1 MGLWDSFTGGIS
13 SIASG
18 AGAQLKTF
26 TGGGSYLSEDEKAK
40 QESLQSTVK
49 GALAN
54 VGKVIDATPVVG
66 EVVGAAKKPAKWTT
80 DLLLWGAVELNTKI
94 LSPFVF
100 RPLSATALLADTN
113 SPLYKKGQ
121 YEEGFQ
127 FNDIKAAYNR
137 SAKVSMFQALTKSDL
152 IPAIKPLSSIVLST
166 GDIDIDEVDLWNDD
180 SVKENYVDNAVGR
193 WFTGIGDLVIGN
205 AALGAVG
212 KVGSAAI
219 KIGAV
224 KGGLNTARKTIDE
237 LAADMDTGILHAKT
251 AGAEGTQTV
260 SGTHMTVMAESKDY
274 GVIGDIVE
282 KYSTNG
288 KLLPLIREAST
299 PEAVRDL
306 ILADKGNLAAM
317 QRLATTAP
325 DDLFDLSDTAAQLT
339 SKYLQTGKAYIPEGE
354 AVVRL
359 KSAYDAAIKKN
370 PQFVK
375 IREALLDDNYNPL
388 VGGKAFMPK
397 EPVIGRAAYIKGQEV
412 VRDIKS
418 KSRFREFDETNFFMS
433 TRLGNKVVT
442 EVVRQVGTNKPMG
455 HVTFSGL
462 RPLDGRIELNA
473 FLDNL
478 QIFKNG
484 SDDLVV
490 DAAGT
495 TMKGGDIRRMFEEQY
510 MASINGNQIDALK
523 KIDETVGKLVAYKAG
538 IFDDAEIAGYLTAFR
553 GNIDSGLNGLKAN
566 GYAIG
571 HDGARIEASAQ
582 TIRQLEESYRFTPWD
597 SIERKLDIEVTSSA
611 VKGNAKGLNDLR
623 RKALQD
629 LTRVWTFD
637 VLVRPMYVVKQ
648 SIAEPIVSATM
659 AQGMDFVWKEV
670 INNPLSTNGMIGRA
684 GANFA
689 NWSAQKG
696 VKILTSKERKAI
708 NSFVADKRKMLSQ
721 ATTHKDMLQVEVERL
736 LKPGGSPAV
745 KKAALAKAT
754 KELQSAERLL
764 DKVELD
770 LRSAVVPH
778 GNIAAMP
785 TLTMVERRI
794 NFLKDKPSIG
804 KKNAKELAAAE
815 AAVAKY
821 KDVIDKMATNTTVIR
836 DADNALAAAYD
847 KIDNIINELKPALKK
862 EADVW
867 GKSADY
873 KKRYYS
879 KANDTRIINGEVHHI
894 DTFTGEN
901 APFAAAIRAETSNA
915 RSAEINALGQLSVGT
930 RQAIL
935 KRKIPTDTIKVS
947 DDIYFAELEH
957 VANRIV
963 RQDPLMD
970 LILGGKSM
978 KELKAWASS
987 EQGIRY
993 LEHFDIYEAKQ
1004 VPAYLADKVALVE
1017 RTFPSI
1023 EARAAIL
1030 QREVTASELQGWLA
1044 NNVDE
1049 LYDIVP
1055 TNFAY
1060 GIADAGLG
1068 ANPYGR
1074 HVAML
1079 GVLAAKTFS
1088 KLGSFENPIRN
1099 AFYNNAALDAMA
1111 AKAKVLMDQGVK
1123 MTPESWNALRQSAGR
1138 EALEE
1143 LEKTIYT
1150 VRRENRLLNNARMV
1164 AAFPTA
1170 TANAFYRYGRLAAK
1184 NPVRA
1189 AGFAYNYGRLFQ
1201 NFGVDENGNP
1211 TENINDITHIIIPGT
1226 REIGRGNAGEGIAL
1240 NARSI
1245 GFLLNMPS
1253 PSYITSLSV
1262 GNLMKYFPGT
1272 EEGIKEA
1279 LNVGGVNLY
1288 DTLFPYGAPTSV
1300 YKSFTPPWLNA
1311 LYNAAVGLE
1320 GKADYLSSWTSVYN
1334 YHHMLHE
1341 MGIEKDMPS
1350 DEEIRK
1356 EVKALWF
1363 EKFKSGFVSVAGV
1376 PYKVETNPM
1385 RLTTNLYYKL
1395 LEKNRAI
1402 PGMSEQAARDAAG
1415 DEMLATMGTG
1425 FMIDRITATSNNR
1438 NVTLPG
1444 TYESYQRV
1452 FQDNDELVGKLAA
1465 IDPDSISIVSL
1476 LAADLSRDPEEQ
1488 SNNILNIL
1496 KDPNL
1501 TLPGT
1506 SKRISDFKLTPQE
1519 AERQRIKN
1527 RTWQQYSLVKE
1538 ALEAKITDGKTLRAH
1553 PELKNV
1559 LDQLAV
1565 TTFKEQSQAWYDEFQ
1580 LAASG
1585 DTSYKYAR
1593 ALQLITNDKAFMSKS
1608 GTSQF
1613 WKDAQAFMQARE
1625 VFSVL
1630 YQSIPDYDKRKAVMK
1645 ERYNYWVQQNADQ
1658 WDPNFKTIVSNY
1670 FEDDNLKAVL

>member
-1 MGLWDSFTGGIS
+1 MGLWNSFTGGIS
-13 SIASG
+13 SVVGG

-26 TGGGSYLSEDEKAK
+26 TGGSQYLSEDEKIK
-40 QESLQSTVK
+40 QEALQNTVK

-54 VGKVIDATPVVG
+54 IGNAVEATPIAGDVLN
-66 EVVGAAKKPAKWTT
+66 AAKKPAKWAG
-80 DLLLWGAVELNTKI
+80 DLLLQGAVALNNKV
-94 LSPFVF
+94 LSPYVF
-100 RPLSATALLADTN
+100 RPLSTAALLTDTT

-127 FNDIKAAYNR
+127 FSDIKAAYNR
-137 SAKVSMFQALTKSDL
+137 SAKVSTMQALTKSDL
-152 IPAIKPLSSIVLST
+152 IPLVKPLSAIVLST
-166 GDIDIDEVDLWNDD
+166 GDIDIDDVDLWNDK
-180 SVKENYVDNAVGR
+180 SIEKNYVDNAVGR
-193 WFTGIGDLVIGN
+193 WFTGIGDFVVGN
-205 AALGAVG
+205 AALGGIG
-212 KVGSAAI
+212 KVAGVATKAG
-219 KIGAV
+219 GA
-224 KGGLNTARKTIDE
+224 KAGLYTARKTIDE
-237 LAADMDTGILHAKT
+237 LAADMDTGILHSKT
-251 AGAEGTQTV
+251 AGAQGTQTV
-260 SGTHMTVMAESKDY
+260 SGTHMTVLAESKDY
-274 GVIGDIVE
+274 GVISDIVE

-288 KLLPLIREAST
+288 KLLPLIREAT
-299 PEAVRDL
+299 DADAVKDL
-306 ILADKGNLAAM
+306 ILADKGDIAAM

-325 DDLFDLSDTAAQLT
+325 DDLFDLSDTAAQLS
-339 SKYLQTGKAYIPEGE
+339 SKYLQTGKPYVPSDE
-354 AVVRL
+354 AAVRL

-388 VGGKAFMPK
+388 VGGKSFMPA
-397 EPVIGRAAYIKGQEV
+397 EPVIGRGAYIKGQEI
-412 VRDIKS
+412 VRGIKQ
-418 KSRFREFDETNFFMS
+418 KSRFREFDDTNFFLS
-433 TRLGNKVVT
+433 TRIGNRVVT
-442 EVVRQVGTNKPMG
+442 EVVRQVGTKMPSG

-462 RPLDGRIELNA
+462 RPLDGRVELNA

-478 QIFKNG
+478 KIFKDG
-484 SDDLVV
+484 SQELVV

-495 TMKGGDIRRMFEEQY
+495 TMRAADLRRTFEAKY
-510 MASINGNQIDALK
+510 MESINGNQIQALEEIDA
-523 KIDETVGKLVAYKAG
+523 TVGKLLAYKAG
-538 IFDDAEIAGYLTAFR
+538 IFDDAEIAGYTQAFR
-553 GNIDSGLNGLKAN
+553 GNINTGLNGLKSN

-597 SIERKLDIEVTSSA
+597 SIERKFDIEVQSGA
-611 VKGNAKGLNDLR
+611 IKGNIKSAADLN
-623 RKALQD
+623 RKVLKD

-637 VLVRPMYVVKQ
+637 VLVRPMYVIKQ

-659 AQGMDFVWKEV
+659 AQGMDFIWKDV
-670 INNPLSTNGMIGRA
+670 IGNPFSTNGMFGRA
-684 GANFA
+684 GANVA
-689 NWSAQKG
+689 NWSRQKG
-696 VKILTSKERKAI
+696 VKLLSTGERKAI
-708 NSFVADKRKMLSQ
+708 NKFVADKRKMLSA
-721 ATTHKDMLQVEVERL
+721 ATTNKDLLQVEVERL
-736 LKPGGSPAV
+736 LRPGGSPAV
-745 KKAALAKAT
+745 KAAALTKAT
-754 KELQSAERLL
+754 KELQAAERLL

-778 GNIAAMP
+778 GKIGAMP
-785 TLTMVERRI
+785 TLTMTERRI
-794 NFLKDKPSIG
+794 NFIKSKPSLS
-804 KKNAKELAAAE
+804 KKNAAQLADAE

-821 KDVIDKMATNTTVIR
+821 KDVIEKMATNTTVIR

-847 KIDNIINELKPALKK
+847 KIDNIIEELKPSLKK

-867 GKSADY
+867 GKSAEY

-879 KANDTRIINGEVHHI
+879 KTNDTRIINGEVHTL

-915 RSAEINALGQLSVGT
+915 RTAEINALGELSVGT

-935 KRKIPTDTIKVS
+935 KRKVPTDTIKVS

-957 VANRIV
+957 IANRIF

-978 KELKAWASS
+978 KELREWASS

-1017 RTFPSI
+1017 RTFPSL

-1030 QREVTASELQGWLA
+1030 EREVTASELQGWLA

-1049 LYDIVP
+1049 LYDIAP

-1068 ANPYGR
+1068 AGPYATFTKGLNN
-1074 HVAML
+1074 M
-1079 GVLAAKTFS
+1079 AAKAFS
-1088 KLGSFENPIRN
+1088 RMGSFENPVRN

-1123 MTPESWNALRQSAGR
+1123 MTPERWNAIRQSSGR
-1138 EALEE
+1138 EALQE

-1150 VRRENRLLNNARMV
+1150 VRRENRLLHNARMV

-1170 TANAFYRYGRLAAK
+1170 TANAFYRYGRIAAK
-1184 NPVRA
+1184 NPIRA
-1189 AGFAYNYGRLFQ
+1189 TGFAYNYGRAFQ

-1211 TENINDITHIIIPGT
+1211 TKDINEITHIIVPGT
-1226 REIGRGNAGEGIAL
+1226 REMGRGYAGEGIAL

-1245 GFLLNMPS
+1245 GFLLNVPS

-1262 GNLMKYFPGT
+1262 GNIMKYFPGT
-1272 EEGIKEA
+1272 EEGIREA
-1279 LNVGGVNLY
+1279 LNVGGANAFE
-1288 DTLFPYGAPTSV
+1288 TFFPYGAPTNAT
-1300 YKSFTPPWLNA
+1300 KAFIPPWANA
-1311 LYNAAVGLE
+1311 LWNAATGPE

-1334 YHHMLHE
+1334 YHHMLYE
-1341 MGIEKDMPS
+1341 MGIEKEVPS
-1350 DEEIRK
+1350 DELIRQ

-1363 EKFKSGFVSVAGV
+1363 EKFKSGFVSVSGV

-1395 LEKNRAI
+1395 LEKNRQQ
-1402 PGMSEQAARDAAG
+1402 GMSEQAARDAAG

-1438 NVTLPG
+1438 NVTIPA
-1444 TYESYQRV
+1444 TYESYKRV
-1452 FQDNDELVGKLAA
+1452 FEDNDALVGQLAA
-1465 IDPDSISIVSL
+1465 IDPDSINIVSL
-1476 LAADLSRDPEEQ
+1476 LTADLSRDPDAQ

-1496 KDPNL
+1496 KDPKL
-1501 TLPGT
+1501 VLPGT
-1506 SKRISDFKLTPQE
+1506 SKNITNLKLTPQE
-1519 AERQRIKN
+1519 AERERIKN

-1538 ALEAKITDGKTLRAH
+1538 SLEAKITDGRTLRAH
-1553 PELKNV
+1553 PELKAV
-1559 LDQLAV
+1559 LDNLVNTA
-1565 TTFKEQSQAWYDEFQ
+1565 FKDQSQAWFDEYQ

-1585 DTSYKYAR
+1585 DKSYKYAK
-1593 ALQLITNDKAFMSKS
+1593 AIDAITKDKNFMTKS
-1608 GTSQF
+1608 GQSQF
-1613 WKDAQAFMQARE
+1613 WKDAQFFVETRNIITAF
-1625 VFSVL
+1625 
-1630 YQSIPDYDKRKAVMK
+1630 YQSLPDYDPRKSRIK
-1645 ERYNYWVQQNADQ
+1645 DNYNEWVAQSAKQ
-1658 WDPNFKTIVSNY
+1658 WDPNFETIVSNY
-1670 FEDDNLKAVL
+1670 FENDTLKVVE

>member
-1 MGLWDSFTGGIS
+1 MGLWSGFTNAIS
-13 SIASG
+13 SVAGG

-26 TGGGSYLSEDEKAK
+26 TGGGQYLSDEEKVK
-40 QESLQSTVK
+40 QESLQNTVK

-54 VGKVIDATPVVG
+54 VGKIVDATPAGDVID
-66 EVVGAAKKPAKWTT
+66 AAKKPAKWAG
-80 DLLLWGAVELNTKI
+80 DLLLQGAVALNTKV
-94 LSPFVF
+94 LSPYVF
-100 RPLSATALLADTN
+100 RPLSTAALLTDTT
-113 SPLYKKGQ
+113 SPLYKKGE

-127 FNDIKAAYNR
+127 FSDIKSAYNR
-137 SAKVSMFQALTKSDL
+137 SAKVSTMQALTKSDL
-152 IPAIKPLSSIVLST
+152 IPLVKPISAMVLST
-166 GDIDIDEVDLWNDD
+166 GDIDIDDVNLWDD
-180 SVKENYVDNAVGR
+180 ASIEKNYVDNAVGR
-193 WFTGIGDLVIGN
+193 WFTGIGDFVVGN
-205 AALGAVG
+205 AALGAIG
-212 KVGSAAI
+212 KAAGIATKVGGTKA
-219 KIGAV
+219 
-224 KGGLNTARKTIDE
+224 GLYTARKTIDE
-237 LAADMDTGILHAKT
+237 LAADMDTGILHART

-260 SGTHMTVMAESKDY
+260 SGTHMVVMAESKDY
-274 GVIGDIVE
+274 GVISDIVD

-288 KLLPLIREAST
+288 KLLSLIREASD
-299 PEAVRDL
+299 PSAVKDL
-306 ILADKGNLAAM
+306 ILADKGNIAAM

-339 SKYLQTGKAYIPEGE
+339 SKYLQTGKAYIPEGD

-375 IREALLDDNYNPL
+375 IREAFLDDNYNPL
-388 VGGKAFMPK
+388 VGGKSFMPK
-397 EPVIGRAAYIKGQEV
+397 EPAIGRAAYIKGQEV
-412 VRDIKS
+412 VRDFKS
-418 KSRFREFDETNFFMS
+418 KARFREFDDSNFFLS

-442 EVVRQVGTNKPMG
+442 ELVRQVGTKMPSG

-462 RPLDGRIELNA
+462 RPLDGRVELNA

-478 QIFKNG
+478 KIFKDG
-484 SDDLVV
+484 SQELVV

-495 TMKGGDIRRMFEEQY
+495 TMRAADLRRSFEAKY
-510 MASINGNQIDALK
+510 MGSIEGNQIQALEEIDA
-523 KIDETVGKLVAYKAG
+523 TVGRLIAYKAG
-538 IFDDAEIAGYLTAFR
+538 IFDDAEIAGYTTAFR
-553 GNIDSGLNGLKAN
+553 ENINTGLNGLKSN

-597 SIERKLDIEVTSSA
+597 SIERKFDIEVQSGA
-611 VKGNAKGLNDLR
+611 VKGVIKSGADLNRKVLKDLS
-623 RKALQD
+623 
-629 LTRVWTFD
+629 RVWTFD
-637 VLVRPMYVVKQ
+637 VLVRPMYVTKQ
-648 SIAEPIVSATM
+648 SIAEPIISATM
-659 AQGMDFVWKEV
+659 AQGMDFIWKDV

-684 GANFA
+684 GANIT
-689 NWSAQKG
+689 NWAKQKS
-696 VKILTSKERKAI
+696 VKVLSTTERKAI
-708 NSFVADKRKMLSQ
+708 NKYVTEKRKMLSA
-721 ATTHKDMLQVEVERL
+721 ATVNKDLLQIEVERL

-745 KKAALAKAT
+745 KKAALASAT
-754 KELQSAERLL
+754 KELQAAERLL

-778 GNIAAMP
+778 GKIGAMP

-794 NFLKDKPSIG
+794 NFIKSKPSIG
-804 KKNAKELAAAE
+804 KKNAQELAAAE

-821 KDVIDKMATNTTVIR
+821 KDVIDKMATNTTVLR

-847 KIDNIINELKPALKK
+847 KIDNILDELKPALKK

-867 GKSADY
+867 GKSAEY

-879 KANDTRIINGEVHHI
+879 KDNDTRIINGEVYTL

-901 APFAAAIRAETSNA
+901 APWAAAIRAETSNA
-915 RSAEINALGQLSVGT
+915 RTSEINALGELSVGT

-935 KRKIPTDTIKVS
+935 KRKIPTDTIKVT

-957 VANRIV
+957 IANRIF

-987 EQGIRY
+987 EEGIRY
-993 LEHFDIYEAKQ
+993 LEHFDIYEPKQ

-1023 EARAAIL
+1023 EARTAIL
-1030 QREVTASELQGWLA
+1030 QREVTASELQGWLS

-1049 LYDIVP
+1049 LYDIAP

-1068 ANPYGR
+1068 AGPYASFTKGLNN
-1074 HVAML
+1074 M
-1079 GVLAAKTFS
+1079 AAKAFS
-1088 KLGSFENPIRN
+1088 KMGSFENPVRN

-1111 AKAKVLMDQGVK
+1111 SKAKVLMDQGVK
-1123 MTPESWNALRQSAGR
+1123 MTPERWNAIRQSSGR
-1138 EALEE
+1138 EALAE

-1150 VRRENRLLNNARMV
+1150 VRRENRLLHNARMV

-1170 TANAFYRYGRLAAK
+1170 TANAFYRYGRIAAK

-1189 AGFAYNYGRLFQ
+1189 TGFAYNYGRAFQ

-1211 TENINDITHIIIPGT
+1211 TKDINEITHLIIPGT
-1226 REIGRGNAGEGIAL
+1226 REMGLGYGGEGVAL

-1245 GFLLNMPS
+1245 GFLLNVPS

-1262 GNLMKYFPGT
+1262 GNIMKYFPGT
-1272 EEGIKEA
+1272 EEGIREA
-1279 LNVGGVNLY
+1279 LNVGGANAFE
-1288 DTLFPYGAPTSV
+1288 TFFPYGAPTNV
-1300 YKSFTPPWLNA
+1300 TKAFIPPWANA
-1311 LYNAAVGLE
+1311 LWNAATGPE

-1334 YHHMLHE
+1334 YHHMLYE
-1341 MGIEKDMPS
+1341 MGIEKEVPS
-1350 DEEIRK
+1350 DEAIRN

-1363 EKFKSGFVSVAGV
+1363 EKFKSGFISVSGV

-1395 LEKNRAI
+1395 LEKNRAQ
-1402 PGMSEQAARDAAG
+1402 GMSEQDARDAAG
-1415 DEMLATMGTG
+1415 DEMLATMGPG
-1425 FMIDRITATSNNR
+1425 FMIDRITSTSNNR
-1438 NVTLPG
+1438 NITIPA
-1444 TYESYQRV
+1444 TYESYKRV
-1452 FQDNDELVGKLAA
+1452 FEDNDELVGKLAS
-1465 IDPDSISIVSL
+1465 IDPDSINIVSL
-1476 LAADLSRDPEEQ
+1476 LTADLSRDPDEQ

-1501 TLPGT
+1501 VLPGT
-1506 SKRISDFKLTPQE
+1506 SKNITNLKLTPKE
-1519 AERQRIKN
+1519 AEAERIKN

-1553 PELKNV
+1553 PELKTV
-1559 LDQLAV
+1559 LDQLAA
-1565 TTFKEQSQAWYDEFQ
+1565 TTFKEQSPEWYDEFQ

-1585 DTSYKYAR
+1585 DKSYKYAK
-1593 ALQLITNDKAFMSKS
+1593 AIQTITSDKSFMDKS

-1613 WKDAQAFMQARE
+1613 WKDASFFMTARNLIAT
-1625 VFSVL
+1625 F
-1630 YQSIPDYDKRKAVMK
+1630 YQSLPDYDPRKAK
-1645 ERYNYWVQQNADQ
+1645 IKDGYNEWVASTSEQ
-1658 WDPNFKTIVSNY
+1658 WDPNFKTIVNNY
-1670 FEDDNLKAVL
+1670 FENDTLKAVI